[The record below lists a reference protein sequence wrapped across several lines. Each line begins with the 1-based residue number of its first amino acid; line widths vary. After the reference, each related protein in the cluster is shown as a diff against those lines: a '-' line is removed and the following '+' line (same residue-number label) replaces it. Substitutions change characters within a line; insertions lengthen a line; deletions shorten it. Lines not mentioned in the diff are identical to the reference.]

1 MTRERV
7 LLLLLLNNNAR
18 LLHRRAAFF
27 NNSFRLSPFYPSI
40 YRAAN
45 QDNMIDAEKYLVDTL
60 IKINNFKNKIRY
72 HNMYT
77 ENKRMI
83 VFDKTSTKPMYE
95 QVAEYFKGLISN
107 GTLIHGSTLL
117 SQRDYCD
124 FFGVSRSTIDKAFST
139 LTHEGLITLQPKKR
153 AIVRLD
159 QHEQTISSID
169 WEQYTKRAGYHEL
182 DDSLKNVSYV
192 RGDHNFINLHE
203 CYFGQEFDPYKPIKE
218 AMTLAAKHAL
228 PRQHHTDLDVRGKM
242 SLRLTVCKHLLNEGI
257 HVDPSQVIICNTLG
271 NTYSMLLS
279 ALSSPQTTLLLEEE
293 SEFLATEHG
302 SVALPIDED
311 GIMIG
316 PLVKHLKSKQR
327 SFLITEMYNT
337 LPGGATYSL
346 GRRHELMNVAQKYN
360 LPIIESIC
368 MRDCWME
375 TPPLPS
381 LKSMDTADRII
392 YVFSLARPFMGI
404 VMNAIIAPKA
414 LIPVLMEIKLY
425 TDDFMDIITQSVLES
440 LLSNNIYT
448 TYMDSIRPLMIE
460 KRDATDDLLKKYLG
474 GIATWKKPEYGVN
487 FRLNFDFD
495 VTHLHQQLKKEG
507 YVLYPPE
514 IFCSRKNFIWFC
526 FTGVGLDVL
535 ENFFK
540 RIAAII
546 KN

>member
-271 NTYSMLLS
+271 NT
-279 ALSSPQTTLLLEEE
+279 
-293 SEFLATEHG
+293 
-302 SVALPIDED
+302 
-311 GIMIG
+311 
-316 PLVKHLKSKQR
+316 
-327 SFLITEMYNT
+327 
-337 LPGGATYSL
+337 
-346 GRRHELMNVAQKYN
+346 
-360 LPIIESIC
+360 
-368 MRDCWME
+368 
-375 TPPLPS
+375 
-381 LKSMDTADRII
+381 II